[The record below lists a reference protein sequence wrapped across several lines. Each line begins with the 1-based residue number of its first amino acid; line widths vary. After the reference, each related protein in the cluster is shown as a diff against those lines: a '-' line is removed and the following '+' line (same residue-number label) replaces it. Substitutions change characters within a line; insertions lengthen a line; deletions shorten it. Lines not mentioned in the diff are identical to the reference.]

1 MPRNSCLFKRDWL
14 RHCFLLACY
23 MLLALHS
30 SAQTP
35 SYLHYDIRDG
45 LPSNLVYCAYQDK
58 KGIMWFGTNNGL
70 ASFDGIRFHV
80 YGTKDGLPDP
90 EILGLWEDSKERLW
104 IANFR
109 QQLCYRKNGLFYT
122 EKNDPSLLK
131 APERQVTFRYFE
143 DKKGNIKFSGL
154 HKTTAST
161 DGEKFW
167 QETFPASISHFEYI
181 QDDLFALATT
191 MVIQIIDSTPNVVY
205 SFSPAPNSFLGCSVL
220 GNRILYSLPHR
231 LVLLELKD
239 GKINLVDQKYCDIE
253 GQVFSDHNSKFWV
266 CSKKM
271 GAVCFDS
278 DMKNLENPKVIL
290 PGKRV
295 LALYVD
301 NQQNIWFC
309 TENEGLYVLPLE
321 SAIMYNSS
329 SGLLFDNVTC
339 LIDTH
344 NKIIV
349 GGDNAMVECN
359 EKYSNDFHLLVT
371 LANSDAKLIKLV
383 VDYQDRVWAASNAGL
398 YLISKGQYK
407 EVLPTLSAFKSL
419 AIQNN
424 KIWYICFSHIGYI
437 NINNIKEYNR
447 YHHGRFTA
455 VCADINNYIWV
466 GRNDGLY
473 FSPDSLAYNWGNSF
487 PPLKSRIIAIEAADS
502 SHLWVATP
510 TSGLLWV
517 QIKDGTVQKVDIVN
531 EKLKKPIDNIQ
542 SMYREDNGRLW
553 LATNHGVYRLSPD
566 WSVLHLDH
574 TNGLAADDVNA
585 VVVKGDTLWA
595 GTVAGLSRLDLST
608 LGGDGEFATVI
619 SSLRFT
625 LNDQVFTYHLL
636 DSVTTMRFTT
646 LIADARIV
654 EFDLSA
660 LDYTS
665 QGNINF
671 EYVIRKGLLPWYFI
685 TPNNLFQWFLNGLSF
700 PKDTTYLESG
710 TLNMGVQLEPGR
722 YQFTI
727 TGISGTGVRSKYPT
741 EWTIQMAPYWYE
753 TVWVV
758 FSFMSIL
765 IYGAIRF
772 RKTRNFVRTVDSRIL
787 HLKLLAL
794 QAQIN
799 PHFIGN
805 SVNSIQKF
813 FYPFDFNKASKYI
826 TTFTR
831 MLRQSMSFSDN
842 SFIAFKDE
850 VEYIENYLIMA
861 QLRIGDQFTYEIVGA
876 EKIPDSYPIPVMIL
890 QPFVENATIHG
901 VPKLGNAHLILAF
914 EIRDDFFQ
922 CSIIDDGP
930 GIRSRANEK
939 KRVPSSRK
947 SRGLEI
953 MSQKVE
959 VLNQLFHLNMTCKI
973 KDRSEDNPLEHG
985 TRVDIS
991 FRHPPSS

>member
-1 MPRNSCLFKRDWL
+1 MIFNLL
-14 RHCFLLACY
+14 RH
-23 MLLALHS
+23 
-30 SAQTP
+30 
-35 SYLHYDIRDG
+35 
-45 LPSNLVYCAYQDK
+45 
-58 KGIMWFGTNNGL
+58 NN
-70 ASFDGIRFHV
+70 
-80 YGTKDGLPDP
+80 
-90 EILGLWEDSKERLW
+90 
-104 IANFR
+104 
-109 QQLCYRKNGLFYT
+109 
-122 EKNDPSLLK
+122 
-131 APERQVTFRYFE
+131 
-143 DKKGNIKFSGL
+143 
-154 HKTTAST
+154 
-161 DGEKFW
+161 
-167 QETFPASISHFEYI
+167 
-181 QDDLFALATT
+181 
-191 MVIQIIDSTPNVVY
+191 PN
-205 SFSPAPNSFLGCSVL
+205 
-220 GNRILYSLPHR
+220 
-231 LVLLELKD
+231 E
-239 GKINLVDQKYCDIE
+239 
-253 GQVFSDHNSKFWV
+253 FWV
-266 CSKKM
+266 
-271 GAVCFDS
+271 VS
-278 DMKNLENPKVIL
+278 DEHLVTIKNNKPTIIL
-290 PGKRV
+290 P
-295 LALYVD
+295 
-301 NQQNIWFC
+301 N
-309 TENEGLYVLPLE
+309 
-321 SAIMYNSS
+321 
-329 SGLLFDNVTC
+329 
-339 LIDTH
+339 
-344 NKIIV
+344 
-349 GGDNAMVECN
+349 
-359 EKYSNDFHLLVT
+359 
-371 LANSDAKLIKLV
+371 
-383 VDYQDRVWAASNAGL
+383 
-398 YLISKGQYK
+398 
-407 EVLPTLSAFKSL
+407 LSAFKFIL
-419 AIQNN
+419 PRPEGV
-424 KIWYICFSHIGYI
+424 WYICFSQLGLLSDDSRKIW
-437 NINNIKEYNR
+437 
-447 YHHGRFTA
+447 YHHLRYTSFETD
-455 VCADINNYIWV
+455 CNNQLWV

-510 TSGLLWV
+510 TSGLLCV
-517 QIKDGTVQKVDIVN
+517 QSKDGTVQKVGIVN

-914 EIRDDFFQ
+914 
-922 CSIIDDGP
+922 
-930 GIRSRANEK
+930 
-939 KRVPSSRK
+939 
-947 SRGLEI
+947 
-953 MSQKVE
+953 
-959 VLNQLFHLNMTCKI
+959 
-973 KDRSEDNPLEHG
+973 
-985 TRVDIS
+985 
-991 FRHPPSS
+991 